1 MSNTTARSVSRG
13 RESNTYASS
22 GRGGAGNIVP
32 ASGSPDAERRP
43 GEAGPDDYSLSR
55 GRELPPPSNQTGNIG
70 SGRGGAGN
78 VYAPSRGAAVENIS
92 ALREE
97 AKYVRELAKGDAPVS
112 QGRGG
117 AGNIS
122 NSRSRSRT
130 RDAAGAVSPA
140 KAGEAGTASLGR
152 LAEEGHG
159 QSPTREHHSGL
170 SKITNLFHRGSRDA
184 TKFTPEVPEH

>member
-55 GRELPPPSNQTGNIG
+55 GRELPPPSNQTVG
-70 SGRGGAGN
+70 SYCFITYVILTVSLRVTLAVG
-78 VYAPSRGAAVENIS
+78 VVAPAMYTHPRVGLLSKTSVLYGKKQNMS
-92 ALREE
+92 
-97 AKYVRELAKGDAPVS
+97 VS
-112 QGRGG
+112 SQRV
-117 AGNIS
+117 
-122 NSRSRSRT
+122 T
-130 RDAAGAVSPA
+130 LP
-140 KAGEAGTASLGR
+140 
-152 LAEEGHG
+152 
-159 QSPTREHHSGL
+159 HSGL

-184 TKFTPEVPEH
+184 TKFAPEVPEH